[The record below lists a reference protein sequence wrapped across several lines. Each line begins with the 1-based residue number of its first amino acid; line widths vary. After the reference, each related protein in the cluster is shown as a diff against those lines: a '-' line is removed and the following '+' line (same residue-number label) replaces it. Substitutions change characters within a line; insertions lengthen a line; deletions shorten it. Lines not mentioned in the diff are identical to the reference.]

1 MITVWAII
9 IKWNIRTHTTRA
21 ASGSDVAPDDAVLT
35 YNPNMKLY
43 EDSAFWLFG
52 WLLTR
57 TGS

>member
-43 EDSAFWLFG
+43 EDSG
-52 WLLTR
+52 QY
-57 TGS
+57 